1 LRFFNAGEPPASK
14 IFTHLLQPVWVTKM
28 LSGGLSNKV
37 SNGSITARL
46 PISQGIS
53 WPVVSAP
60 LFALFWSYARIA
72 GLKGRQMP
80 SNERIKKAVF
90 EAVDD
95 LNQQLPAGVEV
106 EKSLDAPLYGSTG
119 KLESLDFVTLIMEVE
134 EKINAEF
141 GTDITIA
148 DENLLS
154 KEKSPFSTL
163 GTLIEYLEDLLKEA
177 DA

>member
-1 LRFFNAGEPPASK
+1 MEN
-14 IFTHLLQPVWVTKM
+14 Q
-28 LSGGLSNKV
+28 
-37 SNGSITARL
+37 
-46 PISQGIS
+46 
-53 WPVVSAP
+53 
-60 LFALFWSYARIA
+60 
-72 GLKGRQMP
+72 
-80 SNERIKKAVF
+80 ERISKAVYA
-90 EAVDD
+90 AVDE
-95 LNQQLPAGVEV
+95 LNEQLPKGVEV
-106 EKSLDAPLYGSTG
+106 EKSLEATLYGSSG

-177 DA
+177 NA